1 MPSESQ
7 NGETMPLSQAEQP
20 KAPKTRTV
28 YSCNFRSA
36 GRLSNEDARAL
47 TAIHE
52 GFAQCVSS
60 ALDAYIGT
68 SIAVK
73 LDGLDQLSIKDHI
86 AGLPVHCFIV
96 PGSANSIF
104 VEFDNEL
111 AFPIIELLLGG
122 SGEARDPGRELS
134 EIEEEIMQD
143 ILLLIWRQAVSAWR
157 TPNLEL
163 AVSPRIQASE
173 MSQAFAVNEKAT
185 VLRFEAQ
192 IGNVTGTFRLVASAE
207 FVTTLLKQTKIEQPQ
222 RKSRVRSFPVPPLRE
237 RILDCDVEVTAE
249 LPSLRVSVRDL
260 IALQPG
266 SVLKLHAPIRNPGML
281 TAAGHGLFEAA
292 PVRIGSQ
299 RAAQLGRWTRSTDRE
314 RR

>member
-7 NGETMPLSQAEQP
+7 EIDTMSLSRAEQR
-20 KAPKTRTV
+20 KASNTRTV

-52 GFAQCVSS
+52 GFAESVSN

-73 LDGLDQLSIKDHI
+73 LDAVDQLSIKDHVAEI
-86 AGLPVHCFIV
+86 PAHCLIV

-111 AFPIIELLLGG
+111 VFPIIELLLGG
-122 SGEARDPGRELS
+122 SGEAKDAGRELS

-143 ILLLIWRQAVSAWR
+143 ILLLIWRQAVTAWR
-157 TPNLEL
+157 MPNLEL
-163 AVSPRIQASE
+163 AVSTRIKAGE
-173 MSQAFAVNEKAT
+173 MSQAFAMNEKAT
-185 VLRFEAQ
+185 VLRFEARV
-192 IGNVTGTFRLVASAE
+192 GNTTGAFRLVASAE
-207 FVTTLLKQTKIEQPQ
+207 FVSTLLKQTKFEQPQ
-222 RKSRVRSFPVPPLRE
+222 KRSRIRSFPMPPLRE

-299 RAAQLGRWTRSTDRE
+299 RAAQLGRWTRSADRE
-314 RR
+314 RS